1 VAPHRHGLEEQTT
14 TFENTCLFAQVTD
27 LSPVPFVSRELMLI
41 KVSCGAEQRRQLSD
55 LAEIFRGT
63 VCDVSPTT
71 LTLEMQGK
79 EDKMFALQKLL
90 QPYGEPYVAYTLF

>member
-1 VAPHRHGLEEQTT
+1 
-14 TFENTCLFAQVTD
+14 
-27 LSPVPFVSRELMLI
+27 MLI

-71 LTLEMQGK
+71 ITLEMQGK
-79 EDKMFALQKLL
+79 EDKMYALQQLL
-90 QPYGEPYVAYTLF
+90 QPYGKPYNEYTLFFRGQTVHDVSHVVRLKLIITHW